1 MSEAAKFLGIV
12 KKAAMDAV
20 NEAGPA
26 GLYFGKI
33 LSVSPLEISLDQ
45 NLILD
50 SSELVLSSLVQDITI
65 NATMD
70 HNTGSY
76 THTHTISD
84 TYSGGG
90 SASSDTH
97 SHSYSGTKSFTLH
110 FGLQAGENVILLRM
124 QGGQRYLVLDRVR
137 GDFN

>member
-1 MSEAAKFLGIV
+1 MSEMAAFMENI
-12 KKAAMDAV
+12 KKTAV
-20 NEAGPA
+20 RAVEAAGPA
-26 GLYFGKI
+26 GLYFGKV

-50 SSELVLSSLVQDITI
+50 ASALVLSSLVQDITI
-65 NATMD
+65 DASMD
-70 HNTGSY
+70 HSTGSY

-97 SHSYSGTKSFTLH
+97 SHTYSGKKSFTLH
-110 FGLQAGENVILLRM
+110 FGLTVGESVILIRM

-137 GDFN
+137 GD

>member
-1 MSEAAKFLGIV
+1 MELV

-20 NEAGPA
+20 NAAGPA
-26 GLYFGKI
+26 GLYFGEVI
-33 LSVSPLEISLDQ
+33 SADPLEIRLDQ
-45 NLILD
+45 TLLLKG
-50 SSELVLSSLVQDITI
+50 SQLVLSSLVQDITV

-70 HNTGSY
+70 HTTGSY
-76 THTHTISD
+76 THTHTITD

-110 FGLQAGENVILLRM
+110 FGLSAGEKVILLRM

-137 GDFN
+137 GD